1 MGRQGARVARRKHK
15 TGRVGFSHR
24 VKREETMVRSS
35 LSLFP
40 SISRIDEEEFSMI
53 IGLVQDPLRWYPPRS
68 QGLNFFLLPF
78 FSLRGSLTQKILKP
92 WVSDVM
98 EF

>member
-68 QGLNFFLLPF
+68 QGLNPF
-78 FSLRGSLTQKILKP
+78 FASKPFSFGSLTQKFEKLWP
-92 WVSDVM
+92 LSFVLM
-98 EF
+98 